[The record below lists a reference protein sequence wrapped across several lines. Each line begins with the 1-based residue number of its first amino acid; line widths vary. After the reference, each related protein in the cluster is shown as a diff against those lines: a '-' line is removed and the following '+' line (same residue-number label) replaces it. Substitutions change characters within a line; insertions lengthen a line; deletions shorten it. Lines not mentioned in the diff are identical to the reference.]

1 MRLPKK
7 NALVFFIS
15 FIPLW
20 DSTFLIARKKTREQ
34 NVFAKIEIKER
45 RHNAVSSRER
55 EHDDDDDDDDA
66 FIEEQEQESS
76 LPMMMMMMMM
86 QTTTKTV
93 GMYLLS
99 TITPKRSNA
108 VARTGV
114 RRYSWPRW
122 KA

>member
-1 MRLPKK
+1 MGGLH
-7 NALVFFIS
+7 AQL
-15 FIPLW
+15 L
-20 DSTFLIARKKTREQ
+20 
-34 NVFAKIEIKER
+34 
-45 RHNAVSSRER
+45 RER
-55 EHDDDDDDDDA
+55 EHDDDEDDDDA

-76 LPMMMMMMMM
+76 LPVMMMMMMV
-86 QTTTKTV
+86 QTTKTV